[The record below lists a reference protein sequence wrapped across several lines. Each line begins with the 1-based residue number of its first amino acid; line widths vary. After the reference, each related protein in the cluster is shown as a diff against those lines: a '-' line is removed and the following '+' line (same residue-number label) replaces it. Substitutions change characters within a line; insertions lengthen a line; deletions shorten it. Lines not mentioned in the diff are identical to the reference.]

1 MSRSRREFLKAAGA
15 GSLALAS
22 VPFLELLEGSLKE
35 AIAAGPFVR
44 LNVKG
49 MTDTTKTII
58 SYKAG
63 IKAMQALPA
72 SNPLNW
78 TNWANI
84 HGSPSGTGPLW
95 NTCQHGSWWFFPWHR
110 MYLFYLEAAIRQFS
124 GDATF
129 ALPYWDY
136 TDPTQ
141 RALPVTF
148 RSPTTNNPL
157 FVSQRGPGINAGNQL
172 PPSVVTYTAAFNFTN
187 FASPAGSGAS
197 FGGQSIAAPAH
208 LTGPHGALESLP
220 HDQVHGAIGGW
231 MGQVNL
237 AARDPIFWLHHA
249 NIDRLWSL
257 WLTTGGGRRDP
268 SNTTWCNQ
276 VFRFFNTAGVQ
287 VPKAVKEVLNTL
299 AQLNYSYQGAPAE
312 VPQSCPA
319 GAPSNL
325 PAAMDVA
332 KATLASEGTVHS
344 LGRTPLRMKVN
355 VPKAAHQRALAAA
368 QDQTKHVMLRIEG
381 ITFDKH
387 PDLVY
392 EVYIGLPATSTPAAP
407 TEEWVGNISTF
418 GAEHAGDKGHT
429 VELPISA
436 ALAKAIQKSGDA
448 IDVTIVPRGTLS
460 PDGKALEAKPAGTV
474 KFKTVRIVEE

>member
-1 MSRSRREFLKAAGA
+1 MSRSRREFLKA

-22 VPFLELLEGSLKE
+22 VPFLELLEGSLKQ
-35 AIAAGPFVR
+35 ALAAGPFVR

-49 MTDTTKTII
+49 MTTATKTII

-78 TNWANI
+78 TTWANI

-136 TDPTQ
+136 TDATQ

-148 RSPTTNNPL
+148 RQPTTNNPL
-157 FVSQRGPGINAGNQL
+157 FVSQRGPGINNGNQL

-197 FGGQSIAAPAH
+197 FGGQTIPAPAH

-249 NIDRLWSL
+249 NIDRLWAL
-257 WLTTGGGRRDP
+257 WLTTGGGRKDP
-268 SNTTWCNQ
+268 QNGTWCNQ
-276 VFRFFNTAGVQ
+276 LFRFFNTSGVQ
-287 VPKAVKEVLNTL
+287 VSKQVKGVLNAL
-299 AQLNYSYQGAPAE
+299 AQLNYSYQNAPPE
-312 VPQSCPA
+312 VPQSCPPTL
-319 GAPSNL
+319 GAQL
-325 PAAMDVA
+325 PIALDLPR
-332 KATLASEGTVHS
+332 ATLASQQEGHT
-344 LGRTPLRMKVN
+344 LGAAPTRLKVI
-355 VPKAAHQRALAAA
+355 VPAAAHQRTLGAA
-368 QDQTKHVMLRIEG
+368 QDPNKHVMLRIEG
-381 ITFDKH
+381 ITFDRH

-392 EVYIGLPATSTPAAP
+392 EVYVGLPATTTPDAP

-418 GAEHAGDKGHT
+418 GAEHAGANGHT
-429 VELPISA
+429 VEVPISK
-436 ALAKAIQKSGDA
+436 ALAAAIRKTGDA
-448 IDVTIVPRGTLS
+448 VDVTIVPRGTLS
-460 PDGKALEAKPAGTV
+460 PEGKPLAAHPAGTV